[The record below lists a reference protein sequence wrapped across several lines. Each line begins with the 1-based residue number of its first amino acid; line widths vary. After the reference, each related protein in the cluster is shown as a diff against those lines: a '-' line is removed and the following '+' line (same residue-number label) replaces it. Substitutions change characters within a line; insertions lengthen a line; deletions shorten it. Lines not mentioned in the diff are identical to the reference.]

1 MTNREEGYLY
11 LPLADARKVIHV
23 RANLFVAVVE
33 IGAASR
39 SKGTDYFLKLRIADP
54 SYIAPGMSV
63 NFFSGDTERLP
74 RVKSSRDI
82 ICLRRV
88 MMKIYNEEVYC
99 AFHKKFS
106 SFALFEGKSGSSF
119 SPYQSSQN
127 FHCVE
132 HDVDCIKQL
141 RTWLL
146 DHQYAADMKDY
157 SLQLR
162 EIKVGLEFDL
172 ICKVVHVCEIH
183 EDAWMLFI
191 WDGTDAPPIAFETKN
206 YNERIVSDSQRR
218 PLFCFPRPSFITE
231 TDYDHEVDA
240 TLMDSLTYPEV
251 THKCKCI
258 VRVVAACPWRAENL
272 YSLMQGQFRVRLTL
286 EDPTAR
292 VHAYICGEDGMN
304 FFGGHP
310 SVEELDRKMNK
321 LLGITGSVSIEE
333 GSCSPRDPPWV
344 HCCLKSYY
352 VDKSSPWQNRRY
364 RIFGTRL
371 VG

>member
-191 WDGTDAPPIAFETKN
+191 WDGTDAPPIAFETNLDAERECPSPLHLEASPLPVDVLRKFPPVGSILRVTAGKWI
-206 YNERIVSDSQRR
+206 NEIQQLLD
-218 PLFCFPRPSFITE
+218 
-231 TDYDHEVDA
+231 
-240 TLMDSLTYPEV
+240 
-251 THKCKCI
+251 
-258 VRVVAACPWRAENL
+258 
-272 YSLMQGQFRVRLTL
+272 
-286 EDPTAR
+286 
-292 VHAYICGEDGMN
+292 
-304 FFGGHP
+304 GGHW
-310 SVEELDRKMNK
+310 VK
-321 LLGITGSVSIEE
+321 LGKITCEFQSGIWKGVLQNFSKV
-333 GSCSPRDPPWV
+333 
-344 HCCLKSYY
+344 CLLSNEDET
-352 VDKSSPWQNRRY
+352 VLLRERY
-364 RIFGTRL
+364 
-371 VG
+371 